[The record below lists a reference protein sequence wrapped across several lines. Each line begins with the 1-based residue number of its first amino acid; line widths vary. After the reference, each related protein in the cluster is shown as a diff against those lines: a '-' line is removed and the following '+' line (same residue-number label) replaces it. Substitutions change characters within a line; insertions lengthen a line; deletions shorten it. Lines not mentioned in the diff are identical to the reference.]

1 MHQTLPLR
9 STKSFYEWSWISW
22 SGMTAGM
29 RTWGLVLTMF
39 QLPPHPIPTKEGAYY
54 AHNVV
59 LPQWIKFWKPQ
70 ARLMIFRS
78 FQAHSILV
86 GSILV
91 IFASMKIRMILQ
103 KLFQSNLLYLF
114 FYTNCAAQCT
124 SKCKTFVWSS
134 RKSENTIGTLNCW
147 KSTVNFLKQSW
158 FWKKA
163 ICHPRSLNS
172 IRSSYVCFSFGVYYN
187 QVQCF
192 ACLANL

>member
-1 MHQTLPLR
+1 MKVKNVFSRRFFHKILPLR
-9 STKSFYEWSWISW
+9 MVSIQEGFLFKS
-22 SGMTAGM
+22 
-29 RTWGLVLTMF
+29 GLWWLTY
-39 QLPPHPIPTKEGAYY
+39 G
-54 AHNVV
+54 
-59 LPQWIKFWKPQ
+59 
-70 ARLMIFRS
+70 RS
-78 FQAHSILV
+78 FQAQSILV

-91 IFASMKIRMILQ
+91 VFASMKIRMILQ

-172 IRSSYVCFSFGVYYN
+172 IRSRYVCFSFGVYH
-187 QVQCF
+187 VLQCF
-192 ACLANL
+192 ASLTNM